1 MIKRFSSR
9 REKISDSLL
18 KTRLNKAQSYDRI
31 AGFFRS
37 SIFEVA
43 GEALESVSGKI
54 RIVCNSELLAE
65 DVRTAKLA
73 NASMRKEWC
82 ESKPE
87 ELKNSKDRF
96 KKLYEFLIA
105 GKLQVRVLPNDRF
118 GLIHGKAGVIT
129 LEDGKKTAFLGSVN
143 ESKTAWKINYE
154 LAWEDDSREAVDWVQ
169 EEFDSLWNDDLA
181 KDLSEFIVED
191 IKRISERVEINNVA
205 KWKDEKCEPAVIAV
219 ESPVYREQLGLW
231 EHQKY
236 FVDLAFRDHKRS
248 YGARYILADQVG
260 LGKTI
265 QLAMSAQLMA
275 LYGNKPVLIIVPKT
289 LVWQWQDEM
298 NNLLDLPSAVW
309 DGKQWVDENEIK
321 YPNRGSHD
329 IVKCPRKIGI
339 ISQGIITS
347 GSETSN
353 YLLNKEYECVIVDEA
368 HRLRRRNLGNGKE
381 NQSPNMNNLYAYL
394 IQLSQKTHSMLLA
407 TATPIQLYPIELWDL
422 LNILSQK
429 NDSVLGSPSSCWRRN
444 SKISE
449 SFELIKG
456 NNNSKIDERD
466 SWEWMRNPLPPSE
479 EHPNFSS
486 LRTNMN
492 IGKDVFV
499 CNELF
504 DSLQPPL
511 ISKINTL
518 LSYNFFQN
526 FNPLIRHVVRRERIY
541 LENETDPTTGEPYL
555 QKIIVELHGEKE
567 NETLE
572 LTGYMKDA
580 YEYAEEFCQLL
591 GQRVKSAGFLKTL
604 LLKRIGSSLEAGR
617 RTGQKMLDEWGD
629 GFDSFLDEQQGE
641 DDIIDT
647 NQSDLKNITPEEKI
661 LLQQFVN
668 ALNSNEAIDPKFNKV
683 VELLEEG
690 WKEKGTIIFSQYYDT
705 AFWVAEKLS
714 NKFSNDNIALYAGG
728 DKSGV
733 FFNSE
738 FKKESKDSI
747 KSGVKSHK
755 YKILIGTDS
764 ASEGLNLQTLG
775 TLINLD
781 LPWNPTRL
789 EQRKGRIQRIGQAN
803 DTVHIYNMRYKDSV
817 EDRVHELLSQ
827 RLQNI
832 SSIFGQLPDVL
843 EDVWIQIAQGEIE
856 EAKKIIDNVPDKN
869 PFEIRYNQKVSNID
883 WDSCTSVL
891 NALEKRKYFRSGWY

>member
-18 KTRLNKAQSYDRI
+18 KTRLNNSQSYDRI

-43 GEALESVSGKI
+43 GEAIESVSGKI

-82 ESKPE
+82 EGKPE
-87 ELKNSKDRF
+87 EIENARNRF
-96 KKLYEFLIA
+96 KRLYEFLKS

-129 LEDGKKTAFLGSVN
+129 LEDGTKTAFLGSVN

-154 LAWEDDSREAVDWVQ
+154 LAWEDNSKEAVDWVQ

-181 KDLSEFIVED
+181 KDLSEFIIED
-191 IKRISERVEINNVA
+191 IKRISERVEINNIA
-205 KWKDEKCEPAVIAV
+205 KWKDEKSEPAVIAV

-236 FVDLAFRDHKRS
+236 FVDLAFKDHKRS

-339 ISQGIITS
+339 VSQGIITS

-368 HRLRRRNLGNGKE
+368 HRSRRRNLGNGKE
-381 NQSPNMNNLYAYL
+381 NQPPNMNNLYAYL

-456 NNNSKIDERD
+456 NNNSEIDERD
-466 SWEWMRNPLPPSE
+466 SWEWMRNPLPPPE

-504 DSLQPPL
+504 DSLKPPL
-511 ISKINTL
+511 ISRVNAL

-555 QKIIVELHGEKE
+555 QKIIVELHGENE

-580 YEYAEEFCQLL
+580 YEYAEKFCQLL

-647 NQSDLKNITPEEKI
+647 NQSDLKNITPEEKR

-690 WKEKGTIIFSQYYDT
+690 WKEKGVIIFSQYYDT
-705 AFWVAEKLS
+705 AYWVAEKLS

-843 EDVWIQIAQGEIE
+843 EDVWIQIAQGEID